1 MVPNHWNQSKMQKT
15 CRISAAFVIYLV
27 FFKFRFWTNWIYFL
41 QVLDQ
46 RCNKTEM
53 CVLSWLLTTNPN
65 PGLLFDFVQYFSQIS
80 LELHVFLY
88 VLSIFLFWPRIFI
101 FCFVF
106 DTEKLDYMLKT
117 EIASRIRIRGQIWNF
132 WNLGRISIEILDQK
146 SRIWKSSSKT
156 KKCQTPEFKV
166 MFFWKPLFLRTR
178 RNKIHLVYSKKIR
191 VPLASTRG

>member
-132 WNLGRISIEILDQK
+132 RTFGSNFDWN
-146 SRIWKSSSKT
+146 SR
-156 KKCQTPEFKV
+156 P
-166 MFFWKPLFLRTR
+166 
-178 RNKIHLVYSKKIR
+178 KI
-191 VPLASTRG
+191 